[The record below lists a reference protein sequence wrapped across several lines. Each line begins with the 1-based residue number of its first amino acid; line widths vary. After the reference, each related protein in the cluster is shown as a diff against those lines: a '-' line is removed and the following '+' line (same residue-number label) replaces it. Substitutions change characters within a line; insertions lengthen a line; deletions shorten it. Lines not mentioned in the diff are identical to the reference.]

1 MATVKM
7 AELKAEMDQSV
18 FSACAKTA
26 LTIEAVVQLS
36 TTPQLSALDIG
47 ARQEGVQSQAEQ
59 IVTQGTQD
67 GIGVEQALDTS
78 PANFLLQLVKTKV

>member
-1 MATVKM
+1 MAMVKM

-47 ARQEGVQSQAEQ
+47 ARQEGV
-59 IVTQGTQD
+59 
-67 GIGVEQALDTS
+67 
-78 PANFLLQLVKTKV
+78 

>member
-1 MATVKM
+1 MKVQTDQSAPYTTVPAARMAMVKM

-47 ARQEGVQSQAEQ
+47 ARQEGV
-59 IVTQGTQD
+59 
-67 GIGVEQALDTS
+67 
-78 PANFLLQLVKTKV
+78 